1 MTEDKYMKQ
10 AIHQVD
16 NLAKPPGSL
25 GLLEKQAKKVL
36 LAWGQFHK
44 DLRPKHLILR
54 PIMASFILASS
65 HNSLI
70 LRICRAGTW

>member
-44 DLRPKHLILR
+44 DLRPQK
-54 PIMASFILASS
+54 
-65 HNSLI
+65 
-70 LRICRAGTW
+70 